1 MHADEIITTLRRAV
15 SETFGA
21 LASWSGKE
29 ERLRAY
35 SPGPGEWCI
44 NEVLEHVSL
53 ANRYL
58 MLLIDKGKKKALN
71 KTDPG
76 RIADALE
83 GYRLTWDRL
92 EQIGENGSFEWKC
105 PAHMTPSGRV
115 PAEESRLE
123 LDAQK
128 GTLIDDLADL
138 RNGEGVLHKT
148 HMSVNR
154 LEKLDV
160 YQYIYFLLQHC
171 RRHISQMQEI
181 EKSFGSAHDA

>member
-1 MHADEIITTLRRAV
+1 MQADEIITTLRHTL

-21 LASWSGKE
+21 LASWPGKD

-35 SPGPGEWCI
+35 RPGPGEWCI
-44 NEVLEHVSL
+44 NEVLEHVAL

-58 MLLIDKGKKKALN
+58 MLLIDKGKIKALN
-71 KTDPG
+71 KADPG
-76 RIADALE
+76 RIADALK

-92 EQIGENGSFEWKC
+92 EQIGENGSFEWEC
-105 PAHMTPSGRV
+105 PAHMVPAGFV
-115 PAEESRLE
+115 PAEDTRLE
-123 LDAQK
+123 LDAQR

-171 RRHISQMQEI
+171 RRHIGQMEEI
-181 EKSFGSAHDA
+181 ERSFRSARDA